1 MLSPL
6 LIPFLVE
13 AILCTVL
20 GEMLYKKAGGDL
32 VFTPNM
38 SNIAGPI
45 TGIVWKQVKDKE
57 LTNKVVDWDE
67 SLGLS
72 FYGTFKGRTTLD
84 RVTGVLSIK
93 DVSKKDNGEY
103 LMEINSK
110 FVTKYT
116 LSVINVV
123 PTPQITYSCA
133 PDKTTCTLTCE
144 GNTTDAEPVTYS
156 WIKGE
161 VALETSAKQLNVTK
175 TEGSET
181 NYKCNLTNPV
191 SEKFSRVFEG
201 DLFGNNPG
209 EMLYEK
215 AGGDLVFTPKMSD
228 IADPITR
235 IVWKQVKDKGLT
247 SKVVD
252 WEENLGLSVYGT
264 FKGRATLDRV
274 TGVLSIKDLSEKD
287 NGEYLMEINSK
298 FVTKFTLSVINGW
311 WTKSRMFGLS
321 IFVVATLLV
330 LLFTIVHR
338 FKTGVW
344 FYQKESMP
352 WEGEFWKKRKEAG
365 PLDDASNGVS
375 YSAVNDPSPNEG

>member
-6 LIPFLVE
+6 LILFLVE

-20 GEMLYKKAGGDL
+20 SEMLYKKAGGDL

-67 SLGLS
+67 SLGLAV
-72 FYGTFKGRTTLD
+72 YGTFKGRATLD

-93 DVSKKDNGEY
+93 DVSEKDNGEY

-110 FVTKYT
+110 IVKKYT

-123 PTPQITYSCA
+123 PNPQITYSCN

-144 GNTTDAEPVTYS
+144 GNTTDAEPVTYN

-161 VALETSAKQLNVTK
+161 VALETSAKQLTVTK

-201 DLFGNNPG
+201 DLFGNNP
-209 EMLYEK
+209 
-215 AGGDLVFTPKMSD
+215 D
-228 IADPITR
+228 
-235 IVWKQVKDKGLT
+235 
-247 SKVVD
+247 
-252 WEENLGLSVYGT
+252 
-264 FKGRATLDRV
+264 
-274 TGVLSIKDLSEKD
+274 
-287 NGEYLMEINSK
+287 
-298 FVTKFTLSVINGW
+298 GW
-311 WTKSRMFGLS
+311 WTKSRIFRLS
-321 IFVVATLLV
+321 IFVLATVLV
-330 LLFTIVHR
+330 LLVTIFHI

-352 WEGEFWKKRKEAG
+352 WEGEPEGRK
-365 PLDDASNGVS
+365 
-375 YSAVNDPSPNEG
+375 